1 MSFCKKLEDRREA
14 KEYWKNIA
22 ERTEIRY
29 GSRKFDPLLT
39 AVNVEVQKFNSRKIL
54 ERQPPQSNL
63 IQYALIK
70 CEAEVTRKK
79 AEASKSLYQSSFRKS
94 EINPS
99 ISCSGVSLSTRVVQS
114 SPPISSP
121 KESLGQKWPTDPNI
135 IDNGK
140 FESMVQSKVPFA
152 EHPLAI
158 THQPNS
164 HLVSTANRDIS
175 RVQSR

>member
-1 MSFCKKLEDRREA
+1 M
-14 KEYWKNIA
+14 
-22 ERTEIRY
+22 
-29 GSRKFDPLLT
+29 
-39 AVNVEVQKFNSRKIL
+39 IL

-70 CEAEVTRKK
+70 CEAEAARKK

-121 KESLGQKWPTDPNI
+121 KESLGQKWPTDFNI

-152 EHPLAI
+152 EDTLAI

-175 RVQSR
+175 RVQSRRNQKTSTVVPQAKVKENMGRKDPTATEWVPPKVGKRRRT